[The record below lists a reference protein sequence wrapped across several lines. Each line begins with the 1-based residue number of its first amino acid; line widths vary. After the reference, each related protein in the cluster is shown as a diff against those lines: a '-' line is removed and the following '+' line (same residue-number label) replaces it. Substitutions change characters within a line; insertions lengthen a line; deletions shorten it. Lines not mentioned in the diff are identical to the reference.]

1 MHGGNMHRI
10 VRGNGFGDVQEE
22 METPPL
28 FSFPLPSSLALR
40 DPSLYPPKIP
50 KQKLLPPPDFLPPSS
65 SRPISS
71 TPSFAPTTIS
81 LEKATCS
88 TTTLQPQTKCTH
100 PLLLRLTLIFSALAN
115 RTRYPF
121 LRRYSVWVASILSL
135 AAGAAKEVAD
145 EIGFFKSAGASPKD
159 ALADLLGVLI
169 ACLAL
174 SLRKSSRRPDPMDQV
189 PGVSLV

>member
-1 MHGGNMHRI
+1 MLETESWKQCSME
-10 VRGNGFGDVQEE
+10 NGDDWVAVDKVYHI
-22 METPPL
+22 L
-28 FSFPLPSSLALR
+28 FC
-40 DPSLYPPKIP
+40 
-50 KQKLLPPPDFLPPSS
+50 
-65 SRPISS
+65 
-71 TPSFAPTTIS
+71 FA
-81 LEKATCS
+81 
-88 TTTLQPQTKCTH
+88 
-100 PLLLRLTLIFSALAN
+100 LTLIFSALAN

-189 PGVSLV
+189 PGVSLVWVQPSLFRSVWAYESSLFDSRESVGEGNKWKQMLDSALFSISPLFLVPYFPAGEESWFT

>member
-1 MHGGNMHRI
+1 ME
-10 VRGNGFGDVQEE
+10 NGDDWVAVDKVYHI
-22 METPPL
+22 L
-28 FSFPLPSSLALR
+28 F
-40 DPSLYPPKIP
+40 
-50 KQKLLPPPDFLPPSS
+50 
-65 SRPISS
+65 
-71 TPSFAPTTIS
+71 
-81 LEKATCS
+81 CS
-88 TTTLQPQTKCTH
+88 A
-100 PLLLRLTLIFSALAN
+100 LTLIFSALAN

-145 EIGFFKSAGASPKD
+145 ESFKSAGASPKD